1 MGWDNCDDIQ
11 RGKKDKRSTTGRWKM
26 KPKMYQWINT
36 DHEGMK
42 EGNEENTIN
51 KKGTKEYMKHLS

>member
-1 MGWDNCDDIQ
+1 
-11 RGKKDKRSTTGRWKM
+11 M

-42 EGNEENTIN
+42 EGNEEKTIN
-51 KKGTKEYMKHLS
+51 EKGTKEYMKKLS

>member
-1 MGWDNCDDIQ
+1 
-11 RGKKDKRSTTGRWKM
+11 M